1 MNEVWQMRRKW
12 PWWTGGAVLVLF
24 VTFVSV
30 MYWFDPARLTTDPEY
45 SRLSRTVSGDTLL
58 SEHDP
63 PVQMAFD
70 EQFEY
75 IGGQKFV
82 LYGTADVEQHFFV
95 EEHPDGTLKSF
106 VWIQFEGFLPDN
118 EYTYDY
124 SGSPLRLQIGAFDF
138 YTDTAPGASNRLLR
152 LGWPGTDGYLARKF
166 AADKGYAMPDDYA
179 YARLVHIPDDMS
191 RKELLIIFME
201 DLAPTGWTVEALREG
216 GENEERW
223 PEVEGAHLDRIKRV
237 MSLTRPG

>member
-1 MNEVWQMRRKW
+1 MKSKW
-12 PWWTGGAVLVLF
+12 IWWAGGSVLAVLVLAYTVLF
-24 VTFVSV
+24 WS
-30 MYWFDPARLTTDPEY
+30 DPARHTTEPVF
-45 SRLSRTVSGDTLL
+45 SGLSRTVSGNTLF

-63 PVQMAFD
+63 PVQMSFD
-70 EQFEY
+70 ERFEH

-95 EEHPDGTLKSF
+95 EEHPNGTLKSF

-118 EYTYDY
+118 DYTYDY

-138 YTDTAPGASNRLLR
+138 YTDTAAGTSNRLMR

-166 AADKGYAMPDDYA
+166 AADKGYTMPDDYA
-179 YARLVHIPDDMS
+179 YARLVHIPDDAS

-201 DLAPTGWTVEALREG
+201 DLAPTGWTGESLREG
-216 GENEERW
+216 GEHEGRW
-223 PEVEGAHLDRIKRV
+223 SEVEAAHLDRIKRV